1 MFDLTGKGF
10 EVNVM
15 RKIENKKIQNVE
27 PSFVGIM
34 HNQKDWVI
42 KE

>member
-15 RKIENKKIQNVE
+15 RKIENKVFSDIVLKREVKKKVLKN
-27 PSFVGIM
+27 
-34 HNQKDWVI
+34 
-42 KE
+42 